1 MFGNHDIEFDLL
13 EIMKNILFNFFNQE
27 MWQIKSSCQTSPGCQ
42 IQEVFTWWL
51 SDQNW
56 VYWELRRERFMLG

>member
-1 MFGNHDIEFDLL
+1 MFGNHDIEIDLL

-27 MWQIKSSCQTSPGCQ
+27 MWQRKSSCQTSPGCQ
-42 IQEVFTWWL
+42 IQDVFTWWL

-56 VYWELRRERFMLG
+56 V